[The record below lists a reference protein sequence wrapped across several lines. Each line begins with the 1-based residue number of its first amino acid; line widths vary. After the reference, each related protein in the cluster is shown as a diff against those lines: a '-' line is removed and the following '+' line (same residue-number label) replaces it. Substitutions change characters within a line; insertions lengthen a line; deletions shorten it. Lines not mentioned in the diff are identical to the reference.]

1 MSVGWNVAQ
10 GVISIRVRG
19 VGAEAVPV
27 IANLGETSRIVIFV
41 SPMRSVRKV
50 PALADPQGAPIIL
63 AVVRVVAD
71 GLHAFDSD
79 TRRLKKDQQL
89 GTKAATGRTVLQIL
103 PMRLHAAFIRSE
115 YFPRV
120 STFFTTLNSY
130 MRDGTPFFPSSPA
143 SMTVLSLQF
152 GSQPPAQMQTKSAST
167 CEPPRG
173 TCMLAY
179 LSMFY

>member
-10 GVISIRVRG
+10 GVVSIRVRG

-27 IANLGETSRIVIFV
+27 IANLGETSRIVRFV
-41 SPMRSVRKV
+41 SPMRWVRKV
-50 PALADPQGAPIIL
+50 PALADPQGALIIL
-63 AVVRVVAD
+63 AVVWVVAD

-89 GTKAATGRTVLQIL
+89 GTKAAAGRTVLRIL
-103 PMRLHAAFIRSE
+103 PTRLHAAFIRSE

-120 STFFTTLNSY
+120 STVFTTLNSY
-130 MRDGTPFFPSSPA
+130 MRGGTPFFPSSPT
-143 SMTVLSLQF
+143 SMTVLSPQF
-152 GSQPPAQMQTKSAST
+152 GSQPPAQVQTKRAST

-173 TCMLAY
+173 ACMPAY
-179 LSMFY
+179 LSMFC